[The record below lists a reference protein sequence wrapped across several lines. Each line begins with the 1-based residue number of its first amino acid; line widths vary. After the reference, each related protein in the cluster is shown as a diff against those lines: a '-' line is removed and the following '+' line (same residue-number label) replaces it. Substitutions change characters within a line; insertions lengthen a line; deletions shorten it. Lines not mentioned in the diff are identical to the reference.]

1 MSGGF
6 FDYQQGY
13 IRDIADSIEDLLRH
27 RGKTRNEL
35 HESGINEVGGF
46 YTRSVDWWN
55 PEQTLDRLS
64 DCRNRESLDE
74 TRKWIEEHNRKIV
87 VDYSTETIREFK
99 KAVALLRKA
108 AIYVQRIDWLLSDDD
123 GEENFHERLKEELD
137 ALKKKRR

>member
-46 YTRSVDWWN
+46 HTRPVDWWN

-64 DCRNRESLDE
+64 DWRNRESPAE

-123 GEENFHERLKEELD
+123 GEDNFHERLKEELD